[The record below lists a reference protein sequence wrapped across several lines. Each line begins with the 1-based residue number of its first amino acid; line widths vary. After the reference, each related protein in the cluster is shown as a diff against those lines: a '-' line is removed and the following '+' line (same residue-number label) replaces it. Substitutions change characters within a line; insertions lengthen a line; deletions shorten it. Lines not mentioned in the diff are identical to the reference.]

1 MTPATARPQAGRS
14 GALPGCQGC
23 HSTWMKCAC
32 PAQHFH
38 FKHCSL
44 AVRCRARA
52 RSLAGTLQACTLQPG
67 SSRPVTQ
74 RDSGR
79 DTRGA
84 PCRPWTGRPG
94 RRRRQGTCASRGR
107 ARRCAAPPRPPARRP
122 SARPRRDVAAL
133 VCTQS
138 LSLPFLALP
147 CLAFPCLALPVLSLL
162 SVFLSCGGDLPLIQG
177 DPTQLHYAHYQ
188 RDNLLLCRN
197 TVAGR
202 ASRLCRCQCSH

>member
-138 LSLPFLALP
+138 LSLPCLALPSLALP
-147 CLAFPCLALPVLSLL
+147 CLS
-162 SVFLSCGGDLPLIQG
+162 FLSFPFSFPVVVTYPLFKV
-177 DPTQLHYAHYQ
+177 TLHNCTMLTTNATTSCCAAT
-188 RDNLLLCRN
+188 R
-197 TVAGR
+197 
-202 ASRLCRCQCSH
+202 